1 MSFYLVDYEVRQPVH
16 RDAAL
21 QTEAVT
27 LGYTQLVLTVPSP
40 TFFTVKWDDKEWH
53 LIFTWSL

>member
-1 MSFYLVDYEVRQPVH
+1 MSFYLVDYEVRQPAH

-40 TFFTVKWDDKEWH
+40 TFFTVKWDDKE
-53 LIFTWSL
+53 